1 MNRIKEKAPCPTAT
15 GQDAEQDNGYKDC
28 ITGML
33 KTINN
38 GRSLQRIYNL
48 VYYFYVKD
56 DE

>member
-1 MNRIKEKAPCPTAT
+1 MMQTKEKAPCPAAT
-15 GQDAEQDNGYKDC
+15 GQDAEEDNGYKDC

-38 GRSLQRIYNL
+38 GRSIQRIYNL
-48 VYYFYVKD
+48 VYYLYMKG